1 MSNNF
6 DVIIVGAGPGGYVA
20 AIRGAQLGLKIA
32 IIDKAE
38 VGGVCLNWGCIPS
51 KNLIH
56 QAEVFSSLTE
66 MEGVGVKV
74 DRRAF
79 NYASVQEKSR
89 AVVSTLTNGVKGLL
103 KKNKITLIQGKATLC
118 KKDTVS
124 VEHEGTTSEYNA
136 KNIMLATGSRPTQ
149 VAGFE
154 FDEKQIL
161 SSTGIL
167 SLTTLPKSLVILGAG
182 AIGCEFAY
190 VMNAFGVKVTLI
202 EAQSHILPS
211 EDGEVCALLHK
222 DFLHQGI
229 DIKLETRAIK
239 TEKNDDSVNVTIQ
252 KADGTQEAIKAEKVL
267 AVFGRKPNTESLGLD
282 KVGVKLDARGFIEV
296 YDYCQTNVAGVY
308 AIGDITPSPALAHV
322 ASWEGELAIE
332 HMAGMTRPEPKIDH
346 DKVPSAIYCEP
357 QVAGFGLREE
367 DAEKQKLK
375 INKSVFK
382 YAGAGK
388 TIAIGKTN
396 GIVKILTDQSSGEIL
411 GAHIVGHNAT
421 ELIHQLLQAKSAELL
436 AEDLMEVVFAHPTI
450 SEAILEATRG
460 LKNQAIHA

>member
-1 MSNNF
+1 MSKNF

-20 AIRGAQLGLKIA
+20 AIRGAQLGLNIA

-66 MEGVGVKV
+66 MEDLGVKV
-74 DRRAF
+74 DRSTF
-79 NYASVQEKSR
+79 NYASAQGKSR
-89 AVVSTLTNGVKGLL
+89 NVVSTLTNGVKGLL
-103 KKNKITLIQGKATLC
+103 KKNKVTLIQGKATLI
-118 KKDTVS
+118 KSNTISIDS
-124 VEHEGTTSEYNA
+124 DGTATQYSA
-136 KNIMLATGSRPTQ
+136 KNIMLATGSTPIE
-149 VAGFE
+149 VPGFE
-154 FDEKQIL
+154 FDESQIL

-167 SLTTLPKSLVILGAG
+167 SLTSLPKSLVILGAG

-190 VMNAFGVKVTLI
+190 VMNAFGVEVTLI

-211 EDGEVCALLHK
+211 EDAEVCALLHK
-222 DFLHQGI
+222 DFIQQGI

-239 TEKNDDSVNVTIQ
+239 TAKHTNSVDITIE
-252 KADGTQEAIKAEKVL
+252 KADGSQEILTSEKVL
-267 AVFGRKPNTESLGLD
+267 AVFGRKPNTQGLGLEN
-282 KVGVKLDARGFIEV
+282 VGVKVNARGLIEV
-296 YDYCQTNVAGVY
+296 HDYCQSNIKGIY

-322 ASWEGELAIE
+322 ASWEGELAVE
-332 HMAGMTRPEPKIDH
+332 HMAGMTRHETQIDIN
-346 DKVPSAIYCEP
+346 KVPSAIYCEP
-357 QVAGFGLREE
+357 QVAGFGLREKDVDE
-367 DAEKQKLK
+367 QKRK
-375 INKSVFK
+375 VTKSVFK

-388 TIAIGKTN
+388 TIAIGKSN
-396 GIVKILTDQSSGEIL
+396 GIVKILTDKTTGEIL

-436 AEDLMEVVFAHPTI
+436 AEDLMEVVFAHPTV
-450 SEAILEATRG
+450 SEVILEAARG